1 MLETLP
7 GKAWVNNTK
16 IKLAIQNRPQKR
28 DTTAKGRG
36 CFSVQSCYFEGF
48 VIKTGCR
55 YPLHAASWN
64 PYYLLYYETF
74 ESMSR
79 YFTN

>member
-28 DTTAKGRG
+28 DTTAQGRG
-36 CFSVQSCYFEGF
+36 HFSVQSCYFEGF
-48 VIKTGCR
+48 VIKTGR
-55 YPLHAASWN
+55 
-64 PYYLLYYETF
+64 
-74 ESMSR
+74 
-79 YFTN
+79 

>member
-28 DTTAKGRG
+28 DTTAKAEAAFRY
-36 CFSVQSCYFEGF
+36 SP
-48 VIKTGCR
+48 VISKV
-55 YPLHAASWN
+55 
-64 PYYLLYYETF
+64 LL
-74 ESMSR
+74 
-79 YFTN
+79 